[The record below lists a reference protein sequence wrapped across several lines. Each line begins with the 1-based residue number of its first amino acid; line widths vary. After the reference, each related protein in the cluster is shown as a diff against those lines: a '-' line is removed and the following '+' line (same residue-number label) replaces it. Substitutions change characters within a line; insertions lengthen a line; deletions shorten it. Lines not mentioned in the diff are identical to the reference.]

1 MLSKYHKL
9 NIFEDLESEVENSN
23 CGIYKIT
30 NLKNNKGYIG
40 QSSDIKKRWRNHKFE
55 LKNNIHNNPYL
66 QNAFN
71 KYGEEA
77 FEFRIIEKT
86 SKENLDEAEEYW
98 IDYFDSTNPEKGYNL
113 KYGGNSSKVRADIQ
127 EQINLARELDRVEA
141 HYFKMRHI
149 NNNGGF
155 TKLYE
160 LAKENKTQKQAA
172 LDLKVPQSYIKEYLN
187 EQGISTWHELV
198 KQARGFKDDYTIIDE
213 KGGVLFIIDE
223 LVNGKSIKEI
233 CENLNIKRKFFND
246 YLNYKGINPQKL
258 NNQISK
264 WTVELGLKNFGG
276 VTYIKKNLKLG
287 LTLDEISEECKISKS
302 ILSKYLKKNSSS

>member
-1 MLSKYHKL
+1 
-9 NIFEDLESEVENSN
+9 
-23 CGIYKIT
+23 
-30 NLKNNKGYIG
+30 
-40 QSSDIKKRWRNHKFE
+40 
-55 LKNNIHNNPYL
+55 
-66 QNAFN
+66 
-71 KYGEEA
+71 
-77 FEFRIIEKT
+77 
-86 SKENLDEAEEYW
+86 
-98 IDYFDSTNPEKGYNL
+98 
-113 KYGGNSSKVRADIQ
+113 
-127 EQINLARELDRVEA
+127 
-141 HYFKMRHI
+141 
-149 NNNGGF
+149 
-155 TKLYE
+155 
-160 LAKENKTQKQAA
+160 
-172 LDLKVPQSYIKEYLN
+172 LKVPQSYIKEYLN

>member
-1 MLSKYHKL
+1 LSKYRKL
-9 NIFEDLESEVENSN
+9 DIFEDLEPEVEDPN

-40 QSSDIKKRWRNHKFE
+40 QSTDIKKRWRNHKFE
-55 LKNNIHNNPYL
+55 LKNNLHNNPYL

-71 KYGEEA
+71 KHGEEA

-86 SKENLDEAEEYW
+86 SPENLDEAEEFW

-113 KYGGNSSKVRADIQ
+113 KYGGNSSKMRADVQ
-127 EQINLARELDRVEA
+127 ERINLARELDRVEA

-149 NNNGGF
+149 NNNGGL

-160 LAKENKTQKQAA
+160 LAKANKTQKQAA
-172 LDLKVPQSYIKEYLN
+172 SELNVPQIYIKEYLN

-198 KQARGFKDDYTIIDE
+198 KEASFKDYFTLLDE

-233 CENLNIKRKFFND
+233 CDDLNIKRKFFNE
-246 YLNYKGINPQKL
+246 YLRHKGIDPQKL
-258 NNQISK
+258 DNQIPK
-264 WTVELGLKNFGG
+264 WALELELKNFGG
-276 VTYIKKNLKLG
+276 VNYIKKNLKLG
-287 LTLDEISEECKISKS
+287 LNLTEIAEECKISVPRLK
-302 ILSKYLKKNSSS
+302 KYLKNNTLS